1 MGRVKNEANHNKLL
15 EAGLRAF
22 LEQGFNGTGLK
33 EVLDEV
39 QVPKGSF
46 YAYFASKEDF
56 AVAVIRHY
64 SACFGRKMDESIRD
78 QTSPKQALIA
88 FLMQLGREFEAQDF
102 RGGCLLANLA
112 GELEN
117 SEICRRA
124 LRDGFADWE
133 GRIETL
139 IHHGQEAGEFRRDL
153 PPSHMAA
160 LLVDAWEGAVLRMKV
175 TGSQEPLHRC
185 ISHTLEDHFLP

>member
-1 MGRVKNEANHNKLL
+1 MGRAKNEASHQNLL
-15 EAGLRAF
+15 EAGLRGF
-22 LEQGFNGTGLK
+22 LQQGFHGTGLK
-33 EVLDEV
+33 EILEEV

-64 SACFGRKMDESIRD
+64 SACFGRKMDESVRN
-78 QTSPKQALIA
+78 QSSPKLALIS
-88 FLMQLGREFEAQDF
+88 FLQQLGREFEANGF

-112 GELEN
+112 GEMED

-124 LRDGFADWE
+124 LREGFADWE
-133 GRIETL
+133 GRIEAL
-139 IHHGQEAGEFRRDL
+139 IHRGQEAGEFRRDL
-153 PPSHMAA
+153 LPSHMAA

-175 TGSQEPLHRC
+175 TGSQEPLRRC